1 MIVRERPGMF
11 RLFLIWRGSI
21 LPRVLPEML
30 VATAVAVALT
40 GLESWR
46 PGLLPEMPSA
56 PYALL
61 GLAFSIFL
69 GFRNSACYDRWWEAR
84 KQWGQLVVDQRSFAR
99 DSVVL
104 ERPGDDLRCR
114 LLRRGLGFVHALS
127 AQLRGRD
134 AVAAVRPWLDAAE
147 AEALSGS
154 RNPADALLRRQGEEL
169 AAALREGRIDA
180 IVYRGLCERLQ
191 AMSGVQ
197 AACERIRHTPL
208 PFAYT
213 LLLHRTAHLFC
224 LLLPLGIVHAA
235 GWATPVLTAVVAY
248 TFFGLD
254 ALGDQLEE
262 PFGTLENDL
271 PLDAIARVIEIDVR
285 EAMGE
290 RDLPPPLQPQ
300 GYQLT

>member
-1 MIVRERPGMF
+1 MF

-30 VATAVAVALT
+30 VTTAVAVALT
-40 GLESWR
+40 LAESWR

-104 ERPGDDLRCR
+104 DGADAAGRRV
-114 LLRRGLGFVHALS
+114 LLRRGLAFVHALS

-134 AVAAVRPWLDAAE
+134 AVVAARPWLEPDE
-147 AEALSGS
+147 AEALAGS

-169 AAALREGRIDA
+169 AAALRAGRLDP
-180 IVYRGLCERLQ
+180 IVYRGLCDRLLS
-191 AMSGVQ
+191 MSGVQ

-224 LLLPLGIVHAA
+224 FLLPLGIVHAA
-235 GWATPVLTAVVAY
+235 GWATPLLTAVVAY

-262 PFGTLENDL
+262 PFGVLENDL

-285 EAMGE
+285 EALGE
-290 RDLPPPLQPQ
+290 RDLPSALQPQ

>member
-1 MIVRERPGMF
+1 MIVRDRPGMF

-21 LPRVLPEML
+21 LPRVLPEL
-30 VATAVAVALT
+30 LFTTAIAVALT
-40 GLESWR
+40 ALDLWR
-46 PGLLPEMPSA
+46 PDLLPEMPSA

-69 GFRNSACYDRWWEAR
+69 GFRNSSCFDRWWEAR
-84 KQWGQLVVDQRSFAR
+84 KQWGQLVVEQRSFAR
-99 DSVVL
+99 DSIVL
-104 ERPGDDLRCR
+104 AQADGGLRAR
-114 LLRRGLGFVHALS
+114 ALRRGIAFVHALA
-127 AQLRGRD
+127 AQLRGRE
-134 AVAAVRPWLDAAE
+134 AAAAARPWLDPAE
-147 AEALSGS
+147 AEALAGS

-169 AAALREGRIDA
+169 AAALRDGRLDP
-180 IVYRGLCERLQ
+180 IVYRGLCDRLQ
-191 AMSGVQ
+191 SMSGVQ

-224 LLLPLGIVHAA
+224 ILLPLGIVHAA
-235 GWATPVLTAVVAY
+235 GWATPLLTAVVAY

-271 PLDAIARVIEIDVR
+271 PLDAIARVIEVDVR
-285 EAMGE
+285 EALGE
-290 RDLPPPLQPQ
+290 RDLPPPLLPR

>member
-30 VATAVAVALT
+30 VTTAIAVALT

-84 KQWGQLVVDQRSFAR
+84 KQWGQLVVEQRSFAR
-99 DSVVL
+99 DSIVL
-104 ERPGDDLRCR
+104 GVDVRRR
-114 LLRRGLGFVHALS
+114 LLRRGLAFVHALS
-127 AQLRGRD
+127 AQLRGHD
-134 AVAAVRPWLDAAE
+134 AAASARPWLDAAE
-147 AEALSGS
+147 ADALVGS

-180 IVYRGLCERLQ
+180 IVYRGLCDRLQ
-191 AMSGVQ
+191 SMSGVQ

-224 LLLPLGIVHAA
+224 FLLPLGIVHAA

-290 RDLPPPLQPQ
+290 RDLPPPLRPQ
-300 GYQLT
+300 NFLLT